1 MKNRTKPARPDIRIP
16 DNAVVS
22 DGRFSLIRMPHW
34 NRHNE
39 NQNELIAIHDCDET
53 SQEPLFVA
61 MPICEPCNFCGR
73 VASDKIQTLMVLH
86 NGHY

>member
-1 MKNRTKPARPDIRIP
+1 MMGTDPRIP
-16 DNAVVS
+16 KDAVIS
-22 DGRFSLIRMPHW
+22 DGRFSLIRMPGW
-34 NRHNE
+34 NRHHV

>member
-16 DNAVVS
+16 DDAVCS
-22 DGRFSLIRMPHW
+22 DGRFSLVRMPHW
-34 NRHNE
+34 NKYSE
-39 NQNELIAIHDCDET
+39 NYGELVAIHDCDKT
-53 SQEPLFVA
+53 SQHPVFVA
-61 MPICEPCNFCGR
+61 MPIDEPCNFCGR